1 MTISRSSSKR
11 SKEVSLNLDDSDDD
25 EVKPVEKSAVD
36 KFLNYLFCRGDLAKQ
51 TLKLQPVA
59 FTALFRYAERRE
71 YFLLALGCLCA
82 ILSGACQPVLAMV
95 SGGIFNLM
103 LVSNV
108 TSPEF
113 RGEAYKYVYAYT
125 GMGIGITIINFI
137 NFTCFDMVCSRLQA
151 RTRVQFIKSILR
163 QNAGWYD
170 KNHAGALITQLNDNM
185 DRIREGVGDKLGLL
199 IRGLSMFVCSLI
211 IAFSIEWRVA
221 LFMSMLAPAVCTC
234 MSIMARK
241 LSSSTAKELK
251 DVGSAGAI
259 AEESVL
265 GVRTVQA
272 FNGQQEMLD
281 RYRDSLGKGQQHALR
296 KSFWSGFFGG
306 FFFFILQAY
315 LGCAILFGG
324 YLLRIGVVPEPGQV
338 FTVVMAMM
346 VSAYFLGLIS
356 PQLLVLLNSR
366 VAAAIVYKTI
376 DRTPRI
382 DAYSNRGE
390 TPPSA
395 SGRIEFKNVHF
406 RYPTRRDTKV
416 CGQVLNSFMLKIEPG
431 ETVAFVGHSGCGK
444 STAVGLLTRLYEA
457 ERGEVLVD
465 GHEVRTLNLQWLR
478 QHIGIVQQE
487 PILFNDTI
495 ADNLRLGNPD
505 MTLEDM
511 ERVCKMANAH
521 DFVSRLPKGYET
533 HIGDG
538 GVQLSGGQKQRIAIA
553 RTLARNP
560 KVLLLDE
567 ATSALD
573 AESESIVQ
581 QALDNASVGRTTI
594 MIAHRLSTVRN
605 ADKIVVFEKGEIL
618 EMGTHDGLIAKGG
631 RYYELVNAQK
641 IEADYTDTVVAD
653 VDDEFDST
661 PAERALGK
669 GSSARSSCAL
679 RAERGVD
686 AFRRSVTNNDSH
698 NTFMR
703 CSAAFVMSEQPVAT
717 AESEEFAREVQTR
730 NEKDE
735 RLVPNLCRVFRAG
748 GWQLLLAVVVAGIRG
763 IELPGITMAFGLV
776 FTSFE
781 FAKTD
786 PWRMQHELVI
796 CLIIFCSIGF
806 ITFSF
811 QFGASLL
818 FGHAAER
825 VTLDF
830 RVRSLDAILHQDAAY
845 FDNPRHAPGKLITR
859 LATDAPNVKAVM
871 DSRMMSVIYN
881 MTAWVLCV
889 VIALAYAW
897 PVGIL
902 GMFMSGS
909 LGVTMV
915 LLARRIQ
922 NINVNLIKN
931 NEAGRMSI
939 EIVESVRTI
948 QLLTREKRFLDK
960 YSGASKGLLKS
971 DWLRGR
977 TEAANFALSQSFIY
991 YALAACYALGIHLIS
1006 IDFLQ
1011 KDAMYRSVISMLLAC
1026 IAIMQ
1031 SSAFFPELV
1040 KARTASALLFNI
1052 MDRKPSTGDID
1063 AGHKIRLDGRLHF
1076 DSVRFAYPQRP
1087 HQPILRGLSFTADRG
1102 QTVALV
1108 GPSGAGKSS
1117 VISLLERLYDVA
1129 GGSVTFDGMD
1139 VRSCSLRSLR
1149 EQMALVG
1156 QEPRLFAGSIRDNV
1170 RFGLSREV
1178 RDEEIM
1184 KALETANAAT
1194 FVMKMHKGLD
1204 TEVGERGTQL
1214 SGGQKQRIA
1223 IARALIR
1230 NPTILLLDEAT
1241 SALDT
1246 ESEKMVQEALE
1257 RAAGGR
1263 TCITI
1268 AHRLSSI
1275 QNAHKIVYIEQGK
1288 VLEVGTHA
1296 QLIAIKGRYYK
1307 LVKRQD
1313 MTS

>member
-1 MTISRSSSKR
+1 MTISRGNSGR
-11 SKEVSLNLDDSDDD
+11 SKQVSLNLDDSDDD
-25 EVKPVEKSAVD
+25 EVKPVEKSAFD

-51 TLKLQPVA
+51 TLKIQPVA
-59 FTALFRYAERRE
+59 FSALFRYAERRE
-71 YFLLALGCLCA
+71 FLMLALGCLCA
-82 ILSGACQPVLAMV
+82 IASGACQPVLAMV

-113 RGEAYKYVYAYT
+113 RVEAYKYVYIYV
-125 GMGIGITIINFI
+125 GMGVGITIINFI
-137 NFTCFDMVCSRLQA
+137 NFMCFDIVCSRLQA

-185 DRIREGVGDKLGLL
+185 ERIREGVGDKLGLL
-199 IRGLSMFVCSLI
+199 LRGLSMFVCSLI
-211 IAFSIEWRVA
+211 IAFSIEWRIA
-221 LFMSMLAPAVCTC
+221 LFMSALAPAVCTC

-251 DVGSAGAI
+251 DVGSAGAV

-272 FNGQQEMLD
+272 FNGQQEMVD
-281 RYRDSLGKGQQHALR
+281 RYRDSLSRGKKHALR

-306 FFFFILQAY
+306 FFFFILQGY
-315 LGCAILFGG
+315 LGCGVLFGG
-324 YLLRIGVVPEPGQV
+324 YLLRIGVVAEAGSV
-338 FTVVMAMM
+338 FTVVMSMM

-356 PQLLVLLNSR
+356 PQLLVLLNAR

-382 DAYSNRGE
+382 DAYADRGDR
-390 TPPSA
+390 PPSA
-395 SGRIEFKNVHF
+395 SGRVEFKNVHF
-406 RYPTRRDTKV
+406 RYPTRRDTKSFV
-416 CGQVLNSFMLKIEPG
+416 QVLNGFTLSIEPG

-465 GHEVRTLNLQWLR
+465 GHEVRSLNLQWLR

-505 MTLEDM
+505 MNTEDM
-511 ERVCKMANAH
+511 ERVCRMANAH

-560 KVLLLDE
+560 KILLLDE

-618 EMGTHDGLIAKGG
+618 EMGTHDGLLAKGG

-641 IEADYTDTVVAD
+641 IDADYADTVVAD
-653 VDDEFDST
+653 TEDEMDST

-679 RAERGVD
+679 RSERGAD
-686 AFRRSVTNNDSH
+686 AFRRSVTNNDSSS
-698 NTFMR
+698 TFMR
-703 CSAAFVMSEQPVAT
+703 RSAAFVLAEQPVSN
-717 AESEEFAREVQTR
+717 AESEAFEREVQTR
-730 NEKDE
+730 NEKDQ
-735 RLVPNLCRVFRAG
+735 RLVPNLCRVFREG
-748 GWQLLLAVVVAGIRG
+748 GWQLLFALIVAAIRG
-763 IELPGITMAFGLV
+763 VELPGITMAFGLI
-776 FTSFE
+776 FQAFDYLS
-781 FAKTD
+781 TD

-796 CLIIFCSIGF
+796 CLIIFASIGF
-806 ITFSF
+806 VTFSF
-811 QFGASLL
+811 QFTASLL
-818 FGHAAER
+818 FGHASER

-830 RVRSLDAILHQDAAY
+830 RVRSLKAILHQDAAY

-859 LATDAPNVKAVM
+859 LATDAPNVKAVI
-871 DSRMMSVIYN
+871 DSRMMSVVYN

-889 VIALAYAW
+889 VIALVYAW
-897 PVGIL
+897 PVGVL
-902 GMFMSGS
+902 GMAMSMS
-909 LGVTMV
+909 LGITMV
-915 LLARRIQ
+915 CLARRIQ
-922 NINVNLIKN
+922 SINVNLIKN

-960 YSGASKGLLKS
+960 YNEASRGLLKS

-991 YALAACYALGIHLIS
+991 YALAACYALGIHLIN
-1006 IDFLQ
+1006 IEYLQ

-1031 SSAFFPELV
+1031 SSSFFPELV

-1052 MDRKPSTGDID
+1052 MDRKPTTRDID
-1063 AGHKIRLDGRLHF
+1063 DGHKIRLDGRIHF
-1076 DSVRFAYPQRP
+1076 ENVRFAYPQRP
-1087 HQPILRGLSFTADRG
+1087 HQPILRGLGFTADRG

-1117 VISLLERLYDVA
+1117 VISLLERFYDIA
-1129 GGSVTFDGMD
+1129 GGSVIFDGMD
-1139 VRSCSLRSLR
+1139 VRGCSLRSIR

-1156 QEPRLFAGSIRDNV
+1156 QEPRLFAGSIRDNIK
-1170 RFGLSREV
+1170 FGMTREV
-1178 RDEEIM
+1178 CDEEVM
-1184 KALETANAAT
+1184 KALETANAST

-1275 QNAHKIVYIEQGK
+1275 QNAHKIVYIEHGK

-1307 LVKRQD
+1307 LVKKQD